1 MTDLEDVRAALARPS
16 RRLED
21 AHLSR
26 SAVAMLLGPDR
37 AMWLVRRAERRGD
50 PWSGHLAFPG
60 GRWQDDD
67 GDLLRTA
74 MRETWEEVGVDLG
87 GAELLGALDDLA
99 ARPLRQLMLRPFV
112 FRVDHAPTFRPNEEV
127 AAVHRCDLDA
137 LLAGRGRGAM
147 RWPLDAVGVKL
158 PCVDVDG
165 VRLWGLTLAVI
176 DDLLH
181 RLDGR
186 GVGLGRPIA

>member
-1 MTDLEDVRAALARPS
+1 
-16 RRLED
+16 
-21 AHLSR
+21 
-26 SAVAMLLGPDR
+26 
-37 AMWLVRRAERRGD
+37 MWLVRRAERLGD

-60 GRWQDDD
+60 GRWQEGD

-74 MRETWEEVGVDLG
+74 MRETWEEVGVDLSD
-87 GAELLGALDDLA
+87 AELLGGLDDLA
-99 ARPLRQLMLRPFV
+99 ARPLRSLMLRPFV
-112 FRVDHAPTFRPNEEV
+112 FRVDHAPTFRLNHEV
-127 AAVHRCDLDA
+127 AAVHRCEIDA
-137 LLAGRGRGAM
+137 LLAGRGRGVM

-165 VRLWGLTLAVI
+165 ARLWGLTLAVI

-186 GVGLGRPIA
+186 GVGLARPTL